1 MNSKKVELYSQIENL
16 IINWNNDGS
25 ETAGHLTRQI
35 MELLKSDENWIN
47 VKECLPE
54 CHSQHR
60 LDYASGYLL
69 GYTKYGEFE
78 ITQLWQFRQ
87 EDGSYKYHW
96 EGDDEHTGDYIT
108 HWIEL
113 KHPK

>member
-16 IINWNNDGS
+16 IINWNNDGTK
-25 ETAGHLTRQI
+25 TAGHLTRQI
-35 MELLKSDENWIN
+35 MELLKSDENWIS

-54 CHSQHR
+54 YHSQHR

-87 EDGSYKYHW
+87 EDCSYKYHLD
-96 EGDDEHTGDYIT
+96 GDDEHTGDYIT
-108 HWIEL
+108 HWTEL